1 MRPPILIF
9 NKPFGVLS
17 QFTDAD
23 KRKTLAHFIDSPGY
37 YPAGRLDKDSE
48 GLMVLTNDGALQ
60 QKISSPKFK
69 LLKTYLIEVEG
80 IADTATTAKLTD
92 GVLLKDGPAKAVY
105 AKPVERPTQLW
116 VRDPPVR
123 FRQNIPTSWIEIG
136 LKEGRNRQVRR
147 MSASVGLPTLR
158 LVRTAIG
165 RCTVWPLALGEY
177 AYIEACDIFD
187 KA

>member
-1 MRPPILIF
+1 MPPILIF
-9 NKPFGVLS
+9 NKPYGVLS

-23 KRKTLAHFIDSPGY
+23 KRKTLAHYIDAPGY

-60 QKISSPKFK
+60 QRISSPKFK

-80 IADTATTAKLTD
+80 IADTPATAKLTH
-92 GVLLKDGPAKAVY
+92 GVSLKDGPAKAIY
-105 AKPVERPTQLW
+105 AKPVDRPAALW
-116 VRDPPVR
+116 PRDPPVR
-123 FRQNIPTSWIEIG
+123 FRQSIPTSWVELG

-158 LVRTAIG
+158 LVRVAIG
-165 RCTVWPLALGEY
+165 QCSVWSLAPGEH
-177 AYIEACDIFD
+177 AFLEASELL
-187 KA
+187 K